1 MKTRTTLLLL
11 LLAVGLGLWIK
22 FFESKKPNTVEAQR
36 QAGNVV
42 NFDREKLEGIAIQNG
57 EDKIVLRREQGTWR
71 LAEPVKDQADNATVD
86 NLLSEIEAWRKEGTV
101 PAREITGDKGRMN
114 EFGLVQPRLR
124 LRLIGP
130 GAPAEIFFG
139 KDTAFSGT
147 MYVRLA
153 DSKDVFLAAQTVRT
167 DISKKPDD
175 FRDRK
180 LTDLTT
186 AQVTRAI
193 LKSPAGEIELTK
205 KNEHWEIVK
214 PLQARGDD
222 QKIGDLFAQVTNAR
236 VQEFIADDRGDLHA
250 YGLSEPR
257 GSITIYGA
265 NEKSASSPNGRIRPV
280 AEGTD
285 SGRGE
290 EGRTL
295 QIGAVAEK
303 IKDAVYARYLPRSA
317 VYALPKKTEEIL
329 TARPNDLRDRH
340 LVRIDTN
347 SLDRINLEGAGQP
360 RIVLARKAQ
369 NWTIAS
375 RNNQPAN
382 GDEVRRLLDTLNE
395 QQVTRFVA
403 DTASDLAKY
412 GLDQPKLRVT
422 FSSFASENTAET
434 AAGEHPFLTLSFGKI
449 EGNEVYARVGEE
461 PFIVAVNQELLSK
474 IWVDPLQ
481 WQELAVFKFKPN
493 EIHRL
498 TRVADREE
506 SLVRNGPR
514 DWKWSKGEGAIDTN
528 GLESLLNTLSSLHA
542 VRWVGATTPAHGFDK
557 PQLLVTFT
565 TSADDKALQT
575 LAIGQQ
581 TEEGMWYA
589 KVDGRDGTFLMSNP
603 DFTAFKLPL
612 TKPSPASPSP
622 SATPGAT
629 PAPSP
634 ISSHGRGGRTWR
646 ATLRRCRV
654 WSAIGVG

>member
-57 EDKIVLRREQGTWR
+57 EDKIVLRREHGTWR

-86 NLLSEIEAWRKEGTV
+86 NLLSDIEAWRKEGTV
-101 PAREITGDKGRMN
+101 PAKEITADKGRMN
-114 EFGLVQPRLR
+114 EFGLVQPKLR
-124 LRLIGP
+124 MRLIGP

-167 DISKKPDD
+167 DISKKPDE

-186 AQVTRAI
+186 AQVSRGI
-193 LKSPAGEIELTK
+193 LKSPAGEIELAK
-205 KNEHWEIVK
+205 KNEHWEIIK

-222 QKIGDLFAQVTNAR
+222 QKIGDLLAQVTNAR
-236 VQEFIADDRGDLHA
+236 VQEFIADDGGDLHG

-265 NEKSASSPNGRIRPV
+265 NDKSAS
-280 AEGTD
+280 ETD
-285 SGRGE
+285 SARGE

-317 VYALPKKTEEIL
+317 VYALPKKTEDIL

-340 LVRIDTN
+340 LVRLDTN

-360 RIVLARKAQ
+360 RVVLARKAQ
-369 NWTIAS
+369 NWAIAS

-403 DTASDLAKY
+403 DTASGLAKY
-412 GLDQPKLRVT
+412 GLDQPQLRLT

-434 AAGEHPFLTLSFGKI
+434 AAGEHPFLTLSFGKS
-449 EGNEVYARVGEE
+449 EGNEVFGRVGEE

-498 TRVADREE
+498 SRVADREE
-506 SLVRNGPR
+506 SLVRNGPK
-514 DWKWSKGEGAIDTN
+514 DWKWSKGEGPIDTN
-528 GLESLLNTLSSLHA
+528 DLESLLNTLSSLHA
-542 VRWVGATTPAHGFDK
+542 VRWVGATTPAHGFEK
-557 PQLLVTFT
+557 PQMLVTFT
-565 TSADDKALQT
+565 TSPDDKALHT
-575 LAIGQQ
+575 LAIGHQ
-581 TEEGMWYA
+581 TEEGMWFA

-612 TKPSPASPSP
+612 AKAAAPSPSP
-622 SATPGAT
+622 SATQVPSAVSS
-629 PAPSP
+629 PVAAPSP
-634 ISSHGRGGRTWR
+634 GE
-646 ATLRRCRV
+646 
-654 WSAIGVG
+654 